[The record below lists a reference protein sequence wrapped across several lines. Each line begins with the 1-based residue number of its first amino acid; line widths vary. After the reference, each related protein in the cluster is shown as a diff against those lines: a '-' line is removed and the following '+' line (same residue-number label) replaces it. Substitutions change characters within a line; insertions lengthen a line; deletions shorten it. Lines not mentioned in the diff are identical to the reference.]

1 MAPETIV
8 GQIRPETSEVPIH
21 EDMTLK
27 KKSFA
32 GSLGK
37 DVLVQKNMKL

>member
-8 GQIRPETSEVPIH
+8 GQIRPEITDARVH

-27 KKSFA
+27 EE
-32 GSLGK
+32 
-37 DVLVQKNMKL
+37 VICR